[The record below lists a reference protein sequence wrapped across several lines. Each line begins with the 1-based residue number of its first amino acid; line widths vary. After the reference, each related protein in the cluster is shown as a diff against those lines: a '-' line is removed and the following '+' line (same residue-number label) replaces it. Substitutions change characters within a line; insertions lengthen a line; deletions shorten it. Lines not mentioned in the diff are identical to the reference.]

1 MSIEL
6 LWIIPIVAFSFFI
19 FLLIYNATKD
29 QDNPYKDLSREVA
42 RFNTGMHN
50 PAQQLPITSEK
61 RLEELE
67 KAILSVNESI
77 ANQQKLMDQ
86 VNLENSSNNSETE
99 ELRKTLRELQRE
111 YDIVTSE
118 NYSLRAKI
126 KYLVENKTSAEDE
139 NNNSSAIQKPPF
151 QSNKGKINLKLY
163 EDTRIMNLSQLE
175 NNDDNEKVNAG

>member
-19 FLLIYNATKD
+19 FLLIYNVTKD
-29 QDNPYKDLSREVA
+29 QDSPYKDLSREVA
-42 RFNTGMHN
+42 RFNTGMIN
-50 PAQQLPITSEK
+50 PTQQLPITSER

-67 KAILSVNESI
+67 KAILTVNESI

-86 VNLENSSNNSETE
+86 VNLENSSNNSEIE
-99 ELRKTLRELQRE
+99 ELRKKLRELQRE

-126 KYLVENKTSAEDE
+126 KYLIENKASAEDE
-139 NNNSSAIQKPPF
+139 NKSEGTIQKTSF
-151 QSNKGKINLKLY
+151 QSNKSKINLKLY

-175 NNDDNEKVNAG
+175 NDEENEKANAG

>member
-1 MSIEL
+1 MTIEL

-19 FLLIYNATKD
+19 FLLIYNVTKD

-50 PAQQLPITSEK
+50 PDQQFPITSEK

-86 VNLENSSNNSETE
+86 VNLENSSNNSEIE
-99 ELRKTLRELQRE
+99 ELRKKLRELQRE

-126 KYLVENKTSAEDE
+126 KYLTENKASDEDVDV
-139 NNNSSAIQKPPF
+139 NAAQKPPL

-175 NNDDNEKVNAG
+175 NNEDNEKASVG

>member
-19 FLLIYNATKD
+19 FLLIYNVTKD
-29 QDNPYKDLSREVA
+29 QNDPYKDLSREVA

-50 PAQQLPITSEK
+50 PVQQFPITSEK

-77 ANQQKLMDQ
+77 ANQQKLMAQ
-86 VNLENSSNNSETE
+86 VNLGNSSNNSEVE
-99 ELRKTLRELQRE
+99 ELRKKLRELQRE

-118 NYSLRAKI
+118 NYALRAKI
-126 KYLVENKTSAEDE
+126 KYLVENKTSAEND
-139 NNNSSAIQKPPF
+139 NKDTSTIQKTPF
-151 QSNKGKINLKLY
+151 PNNKSKINLKLY
-163 EDTRIMNLSQLE
+163 EDTRIVNLSQLE
-175 NNDDNEKVNAG
+175 NNEENEKLNAG

>member
-42 RFNTGMHN
+42 RFNNGIV
-50 PAQQLPITSEK
+50 QQLPITSEK

-86 VNLENSSNNSETE
+86 VNLENSSNNSEIE
-99 ELRKTLRELQRE
+99 ELRKKLRELQRE

-126 KYLVENKTSAEDE
+126 KYLTENKASDEDVDV
-139 NNNSSAIQKPPF
+139 NAAQKPPL

-175 NNDDNEKVNAG
+175 NNEDNEKASVG